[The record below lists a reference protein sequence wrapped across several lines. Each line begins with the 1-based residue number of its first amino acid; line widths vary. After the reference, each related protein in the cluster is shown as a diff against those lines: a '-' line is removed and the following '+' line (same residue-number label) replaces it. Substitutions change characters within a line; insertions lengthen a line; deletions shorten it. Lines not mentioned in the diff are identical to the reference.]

1 MGFFSRSAQVGG
13 PALHRAATALI
24 DLVRER
30 AARLWRLPV
39 GEVVW
44 SGGLCVTNAE
54 RGLKCRRELL
64 DAVLRKRWRI
74 LGPSV
79 SPCAGRH

>member
-13 PALHRAATALI
+13 SVLHRAATALI
-24 DLVRER
+24 DLARER

-44 SGGLCVTNAE
+44 SGGTLSSRT
-54 RGLKCRRELL
+54 G
-64 DAVLRKRWRI
+64 DAVALD
-74 LGPSV
+74 LGEPV
-79 SPCAGRH
+79 RATGPRR